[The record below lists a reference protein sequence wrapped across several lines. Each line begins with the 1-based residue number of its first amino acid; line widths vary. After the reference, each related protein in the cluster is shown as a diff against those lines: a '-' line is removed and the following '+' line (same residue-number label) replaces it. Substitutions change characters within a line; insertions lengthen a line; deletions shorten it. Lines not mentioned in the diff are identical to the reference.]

1 MSVSKD
7 ERRGTWTVQ
16 CWYRD
21 WRGERHK
28 KTRRGFATKSEA
40 KRWEQTFLARCEGTP
55 SMTLSEFFK
64 LYEDDVH
71 PRLKQSTW
79 DTKEHMVRTKILPYL
94 GERPLNEITS
104 ADVIRWQ
111 NELMAMRGP
120 TGEPYR
126 PTYLHTVSNQLSA
139 LLNHAV
145 LHYNLPSNPARKV
158 PKMGSKDAGEMSIWT
173 KAQYLRFSRAIMD
186 KPDSWMAFELLY
198 WTGIREGELLALTP
212 EDFELE
218 RGMLSITKTY
228 HRRKGEDVV
237 TPPKTPKANRRIV
250 MPSFLVDEVRDY
262 LALPGAASPGRRIF
276 HMTKSRLYHE
286 LPARH
291 RGTHGP
297 RDDRGHPALRAPLP
311 QQAGGDGA
319 RARRRGEVP
328 KVTAPSRDRMG
339 RRRSVTVGFRVSP
352 EEAREIDAL
361 VALSGLTKQDYILRR
376 LANREVTVYPSVR
389 VQRAVQDQA
398 MLCYEAL
405 RRIERAGDVTP
416 ELAHVLDTLAK
427 TFAELGRE
435 AGPSAIDAEREAMR
449 VLERESDGA

>member
-21 WRGERHK
+21 WKGERHK
-28 KTRRGFATKSEA
+28 KTKRGFATKTEA
-40 KRWEQTFLARCEGTP
+40 RRWEQAFLARCAGTP
-55 SMTLSEFFK
+55 SMTLAEFFK
-64 LYEDDVH
+64 LYEDDVR

-94 GERPLNEITS
+94 GERPLNEIIS

-139 LLNHAV
+139 LLNHAA

-158 PKMGSKDAGEMSIWT
+158 PKMGSKDAGEMSVWT

-186 KPDSWMAFELLY
+186 KPESWMAFELLY

-262 LALPGAASPGRRIF
+262 LALPGAAPPRQAPLP
-276 HMTKSRLYHE
+276 HDQE
-286 LPARH
+286 LPLPRDGAWQQDSGCAENPRPRSAAQPRVPAHRHGLLAARH
-291 RGTHGP
+291 R
-297 RDDRGHPALRAPLP
+297 
-311 QQAGGDGA
+311 
-319 RARRRGEVP
+319 
-328 KVTAPSRDRMG
+328 
-339 RRRSVTVGFRVSP
+339 
-352 EEAREIDAL
+352 
-361 VALSGLTKQDYILRR
+361 
-376 LANREVTVYPSVR
+376 
-389 VQRAVQDQA
+389 
-398 MLCYEAL
+398 
-405 RRIERAGDVTP
+405 
-416 ELAHVLDTLAK
+416 
-427 TFAELGRE
+427 
-435 AGPSAIDAEREAMR
+435 
-449 VLERESDGA
+449 